1 MVLGVTAFGFGGGL
15 ISVSIPPRTEYGP
28 AVAGRGAISGRF
40 LVGLTGATESP
51 PLVVGFWRVAVDG
64 AAVLAE
70 ALDEPETARVVRGG
84 EKCAMADPGLTGR
97 FFAARA
103 FFWAI
108 MVSLSD
114 GLGAPIV
121 LRERPRPGRAAGSAF
136 FGVLGLFG
144 SLSSDFC
151 VVGSKVAISLE
162 ITSVFNGYA
171 MKQLEGQHTRLLSRA
186 KCRRMSRTWPSSS
199 P

>member
-1 MVLGVTAFGFGGGL
+1 MVLGVTAFGLAGGGL

-40 LVGLTGATESP
+40 LVGRTGATESP
-51 PLVVGFWRVAVDG
+51 PLVVGFCRVAVDG
-64 AAVLAE
+64 AAVLAAAVE
-70 ALDEPETARVVRGG
+70 EPETARDVRGG

-97 FFAARA
+97 FFVAMA

-114 GLGAPIV
+114 GLAPIV

-144 SLSSDFC
+144 SFSSAFC
-151 VVGSKVAISLE
+151 VVGSKVSMRLE
-162 ITSVFNGYA
+162 CRSVFNCCA
-171 MKQLEGQHTRLLSRA
+171 INPKEQHTPLPLRA
-186 KCRRMSRTWPSSS
+186 KCRKTSRTWTSSF

>member
-1 MVLGVTAFGFGGGL
+1 M
-15 ISVSIPPRTEYGP
+15 SIPPRTEYGP

-51 PLVVGFWRVAVDG
+51 PLVVGFWRVEVDG

-70 ALDEPETARVVRGG
+70 AVDEPETARDIRGG

-97 FFAARA
+97 FFVARA

-114 GLGAPIV
+114 GLAPIV
-121 LRERPRPGRAAGSAF
+121 LRERPRPGRTTGSTF
-136 FGVLGLFG
+136 FGALGLFG
-144 SLSSDFC
+144 SLSSAFC
-151 VVGSKVAISLE
+151 VVGSKVS
-162 ITSVFNGYA
+162 
-171 MKQLEGQHTRLLSRA
+171 MRL
-186 KCRRMSRTWPSSS
+186 
-199 P
+199 